1 MQFQNNLKKGVE
13 GAEYQTNGRRQ
24 GALEVPLGKAGILKR
39 GRSFVARTPLAK
51 SANV

>member
-13 GAEYQTNGRRQ
+13 GAGYQTNGRRQ
-24 GALEVPLGKAGILKR
+24 GALEVPLGKDGILKR